1 MANRPEVSIIVLT
14 KNAEGNIRW
23 TLSLIL
29 SQKFSKPYE
38 VIVIDSGST
47 DGTLGII
54 ESFKSVRLIKRNPET
69 FSHGGT
75 RNFGGGKARASK
87 YLVFFNGDAVPR
99 DKNWLAP
106 LIGQLESDRETAGVF
121 SRHIAKTNC
130 NIYMALDIA
139 TGMPPV
145 KSIASLRFLAPEERS
160 AGIRRLMWFSTVSCA
175 IRKSFWEKNRFRED
189 INMAEDQEWSR
200 RMLLKG
206 KSIVYEPESVIY
218 HSHNYGILEFYRY
231 NRNSDRSFNK
241 ILGSGKKVSFLLF
254 RLAAQIFYSANE
266 SIRIIK
272 SPQAKR
278 ISGLRL
284 AKEVLVGV
292 LSRYA
297 AILGEIAANIQLH

>member
-14 KNAEGNIRW
+14 KNAESNIRG

-47 DGTLGII
+47 DGTVGVIK
-54 ESFKSVRLIKRNPET
+54 SFKSVRLVKRNPET

-75 RNFGGGKARASK
+75 RNFGGGLARASK

-106 LIGQLESDRETAGVF
+106 LIRQLENDKETAGVF
-121 SRHIAKTNC
+121 SRHIAKADC
-130 NIYMALDIA
+130 NIYMAQDIA

-145 KSIASLRFLAPEERS
+145 KGIASLRFLAPEEMA

-175 IRKSFWEKNRFRED
+175 VRKSFWEKNKFRED

-206 KSIVYEPESVIY
+206 RSIVYEPESVVY
-218 HSHNYGILEFYRY
+218 HSHNYGICEFYRY
-231 NRNSDRSFNK
+231 NRNSERSFNK

-272 SPQAKR
+272 SPYAKR
-278 ISGLRL
+278 ISVFRL
-284 AKEVLVGV
+284 AKEVLVGIF
-292 LSRYA
+292 SRYA
-297 AILGEIAANIQLH
+297 AILGEIAANL